1 VLPTSEGAV
10 LFGLVSGIIDN
21 CPMTKLAEFQCC
33 CMPDAGIKGYAVT
46 SEFQVRGFHLTK
58 NKFVSYCSKCVKD
71 PRIVYVLLDGIG
83 DLPHPAL
90 NELTPLEAAYTPNL
104 DSLARKGAMGKVIS
118 VGKGI
123 APQSDIAVFNMLG
136 YSFKDGS
143 YVGRGVIESIGC
155 DIDFRD
161 GDLALRGN
169 FATIDDK
176 LKIVDR
182 RAGRIISVEEA
193 KAVCKTLRESIK
205 FSDPDA
211 SVALEPTVAHR
222 VVIRL
227 RHKRMKLSDKI
238 TNTDPAY
245 DKVDGMGIAKA
256 TTQEMY
262 VQKSEAQ
269 DKSEEA
275 KVAAKMLNEFT
286 NQVINILKD
295 HPVNKSRVASG
306 KKPMNC
312 ILARDSGNRY
322 PSVMPISQRHRIDVG
337 CIVDMPVEIG
347 ISKVLDMQM
356 FRAGDVNDYEEKAKV
371 AAKSLSK
378 VNAVYVHI
386 KGPDEFGHDG
396 DAKGKKKN
404 IEDIDKRFFG
414 TLIDELKDYTA
425 IVVSGDHSTPCV
437 AKGHSDDPVPLLVS
451 GPGVNQ
457 DGSARFTETYAKR
470 GSLGLVMGADVLDTA
485 IKASRANSRHP

>member
-1 VLPTSEGAV
+1 LIGAASV
-10 LFGLVSGIIDN
+10 
-21 CPMTKLAEFQCC
+21 A
-33 CMPDAGIKGYAVT
+33 
-46 SEFQVRGFHLTK
+46 
-58 NKFVSYCSKCVKD
+58 VKD
-71 PRIVYVLLDGIG
+71 VRIVYVLLDGIG
-83 DLPHPAL
+83 DLPHPSL
-90 NELTPLEAAYTPNL
+90 NDLTPLEAAYTPNL
-104 DSLARKGAMGKVIS
+104 DTLARTGAMGRVIS

-155 DIDFRD
+155 NIDFRD

-169 FATIDDK
+169 FATVDDK

-182 RAGRIISVEEA
+182 RAGRIISPEEA
-193 KAVCKTLRESIK
+193 KAVCNTLRDSIK
-205 FSDPDA
+205 FSDKDA

-227 RHKRMKLSDKI
+227 RHAKMKLSDKI

-245 DKVDGMGIAKA
+245 DKVDGMGIAKD
-256 TTQEMY
+256 TTGEMSI
-262 VQKSEAQ
+262 QKSVA
-269 DKSEEA
+269 EEDTDQA
-275 KVAAKMLNEFT
+275 KTAARMLNEFT
-286 NQVINILKD
+286 AQVVQLLRD
-295 HPVNKSRVASG
+295 HPVNRARAAAG

-322 PSVMPISQRHRIDVG
+322 PHVEPINKKYGISVG

-347 ISKVLDMQM
+347 ISKVLGMKM
-356 FRAGDVNDYEEKAKV
+356 FQAGDINNYEEKASV
-371 AAKSLSK
+371 AAKSLKS

-396 DAKGKKKN
+396 DARGKKKN

-414 TLIDELKDYTA
+414 TLMKKLNGGAA
-425 IVVSGDHSTPCV
+425 IVVSSDHSTPCLK
-437 AKGHSDDPVPLLVS
+437 KGHSDDPVPLLVS
-451 GPGVNQ
+451 GTMVEQ
-457 DGSARFTETYAKR
+457 DGSARFTENYGR
-470 GSLGLVMGADVLDTA
+470 RDRLGLLMGVDVLLTA
-485 IKASRANSRHP
+485 MKLIR